1 MTVLCLALIPAEVFR
16 RKPQFSYQDRPATE
30 SVQYTVAR
38 LIVVVLALSFGAGSP
53 GVDSAGARPAN
64 TTDNAWLIVVDDL
77 HVAFVQTG
85 RLRDL
90 LRKVAGALIHEGD
103 RYLFRATGPS
113 AASLKKSPLTDDR
126 ELGPA
131 AIRMMSGNALKDS
144 DILLAGSKAYAG
156 NEVLYRANVALDA
169 AEESLYALTTDAA
182 PRQAVLYVSNGYDVD
197 TYPALAE
204 RVRRFA
210 RRARENNITI
220 FPIDA
225 RGLEPTPLL
234 DSRIPADVL
243 QDLRTATYRSLAM
256 MAEESGGFVMD
267 RPSAPGAGLE
277 RISAQMR

>member
-1 MTVLCLALIPAEVFR
+1 M
-16 RKPQFSYQDRPATE
+16 
-30 SVQYTVAR
+30 AR
-38 LIVVVLALSFGAGSP
+38 VIAVVLALLFGDGFR
-53 GVDSAGARPAN
+53 GVDPVAARPAT

-113 AASLKKSPLTDDR
+113 AVSLKTSALTDDR
-126 ELGPA
+126 ELGTA
-131 AIRMMSGNALKDS
+131 AIKMMSGNALKDS
-144 DILLAGSKAYAG
+144 DILLAGTNTNAG

-169 AEESLYALTTDAA
+169 AEESLSVLTTDAA

-225 RGLEPTPLL
+225 RGLEGTPLL
-234 DSRIPADVL
+234 DTRIPADVL

-267 RPSAPGAGLE
+267 RPNAPGAELA
-277 RISAQMR
+277 RISARMR